1 MLNMIFFG
9 VPNISKYIHMIYC
22 TVRNALNPCKWRQEI
37 EGRFVCRRVIFTMF
51 FNLFSNAILIQNLLY
66 VFVVVLCVPHS
77 FATTMFLYCVYTNN
91 DVFRICS
98 NLFLLLLL
106 SLCERRHDWTTLRGE
121 TCTDRFWPKNKHV
134 ITYLLFGKAQFST
147 ETRYLA
153 ASH

>member
-1 MLNMIFFG
+1 MGSPTFQSMFMRF
-9 VPNISKYIHMIYC
+9 

-37 EGRFVCRRVIFTMF
+37 EGRFVCSTVIFTMF
-51 FNLFSNAILIQNLLY
+51 FNLFSNAILIQNILY

-77 FATTMFLYCVYTNN
+77 FATAMFLYCAYINN

-106 SLCERRHDWTTLRGE
+106 SLYWTTLKGE
-121 TCTDRFWPKNKHV
+121 TCTDRFWPRNKHV
-134 ITYLLFGKAQFST
+134 ITYPLFGKAQFST
-147 ETRYLA
+147 ETRNPA